1 MVAQCAAGCR
11 LQAAGASFIGPHQ
24 GIARYDVVNE
34 LLASVQDGLVRT
46 PRRCR
51 SMADTH
57 IKEHVKWNI
66 SFCARSNYNGPL
78 EAVDCH
84 IHSAGYD
91 MLLE

>member
-1 MVAQCAAGCR
+1 MSC
-11 LQAAGASFIGPHQ
+11 S
-24 GIARYDVVNE
+24 
-34 LLASVQDGLVRT
+34 LASVQDCLVRT

-84 IHSAGYD
+84 IHSTGYD
-91 MLLE
+91 MVQE